1 GDPIRVEH
9 WRVAQQHGRVAA
21 LNMVGH
27 AVPYEAVPVFWTI
40 QYLKRLDYI
49 GHAERWDNI
58 VLHGDIEKREFLA
71 YYVKDGVVAAAC
83 GLDRD
88 RDTAALIELM
98 TMRRNWTA
106 IELGERPADLL
117 ACIAVGR

>member
-1 GDPIRVEH
+1 MAE
-9 WRVAQQHGRVAA
+9 QHGRVAA

-27 AVPYEAVPVFWTI
+27 AVPYDAVPVFWTI

-49 GHAERWDNI
+49 GHAECWDDII
-58 VLHGDIEKREFLA
+58 VHGDIEKPEFLA

-98 TMRRNWTA
+98 TMRRDWTA
-106 IELGERPADLL
+106 SELGERPAALL
-117 ACIAVGR
+117 AGALSR